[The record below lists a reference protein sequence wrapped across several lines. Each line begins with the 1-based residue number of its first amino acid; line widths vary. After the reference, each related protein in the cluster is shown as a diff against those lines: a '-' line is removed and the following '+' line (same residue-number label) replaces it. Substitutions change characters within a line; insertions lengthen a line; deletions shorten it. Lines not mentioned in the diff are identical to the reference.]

1 MAVHSLVT
9 SVSEANHQAL
19 FGLSKLKVKLKL
31 WRLEPKIWRTANS
44 SVTLTVLRAFK
55 EASVLTVLSHK
66 RNGLES
72 RAVVKC
78 LIDLQQVR

>member
-1 MAVHSLVT
+1 MLFTLSLLQSLRLT
-9 SVSEANHQAL
+9 I

-31 WRLEPKIWRTANS
+31 WSLEPKIWRTANS